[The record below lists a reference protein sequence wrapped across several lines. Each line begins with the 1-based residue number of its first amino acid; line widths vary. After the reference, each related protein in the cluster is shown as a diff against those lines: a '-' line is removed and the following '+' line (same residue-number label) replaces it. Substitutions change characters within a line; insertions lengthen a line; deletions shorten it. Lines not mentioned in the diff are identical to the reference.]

1 MGQYCIRWAPFLLF
15 YNHFLLDFLLNHRWN
30 YLWHILRMNGDRALR
45 QFLLHLQL
53 NEAPSVP
60 GSFSPYDAI
69 RAAQDQ
75 ATWGKLRADRTNNRR

>member
-1 MGQYCIRWAPFLLF
+1 MLF
-15 YNHFLLDFLLNHRWN
+15 YNRFLLDFLLNHRWN

-60 GSFSPYDAI
+60 RSFLDDTNCISSYDTI

-75 ATWGKLRADRTNNRR
+75 ATRRKLRADRTNNRR